1 MHGDCQNRRRKEIC
15 YQKRFSSLHTDN
27 LKEAVTTCASSNHYT
42 KNKVSWKNWGRWPGR
57 QRAMPLRRQHYQIKV
72 SLDGSTCTY
81 PWCLSV
87 GMLRSLN
94 IGLSTPTPITLRPL
108 STYITVPVTAEAKG
122 DAKKAAAL
130 PTSSVPSV
138 S

>member
-1 MHGDCQNRRRKEIC
+1 MEKLGPMARPSEGN
-15 YQKRFSSLHTDN
+15 
-27 LKEAVTTCASSNHYT
+27 AT
-42 KNKVSWKNWGRWPGR
+42 KKAALSV
-57 QRAMPLRRQHYQIKV
+57 IKV

-138 S
+138 F